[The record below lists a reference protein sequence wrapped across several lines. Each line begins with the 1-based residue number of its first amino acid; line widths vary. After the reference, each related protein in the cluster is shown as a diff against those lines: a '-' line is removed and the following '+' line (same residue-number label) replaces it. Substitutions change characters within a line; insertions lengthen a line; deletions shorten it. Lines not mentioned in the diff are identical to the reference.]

1 MVRVYL
7 YTEAT
12 VGNVADRGGMER
24 KLKKIYRPVMIGD
37 SYG

>member
-24 KLKKIYRPVMIGD
+24 FINLLILNKFIDR
-37 SYG
+37 S